1 MSFSSSL
8 LVLALDAVVV
18 DGFDATGLEDSA
30 GVANAGNEGFDV
42 AGAVAGVEEPNE
54 NEGFVAV
61 GAAAGVE
68 PKEKPPNG
76 FDGVVVRDTEA
87 KAPLP
92 AVPGVDDWLAFEN
105 LHFAKKKKRS
115 NWVRNHVC
123 VEDFIQTFP
132 REENY
137 SPKQITFAL
146 FSYSLSSR
154 SNNASLLQN
163 VVRCLLKRTFWSI
176 RRALN

>member
-18 DGFDATGLEDSA
+18 DGLDATGLEEEA
-30 GVANAGNEGFDV
+30 GVANAGYEGFDV

-54 NEGFVAV
+54 NEGFGAA

-105 LHFAKKKKRS
+105 LQMFCKKKRS

-123 VEDFIQTFP
+123 IEDFIQSFT
-132 REENY
+132 REEHY
-137 SPKQITFAL
+137 SPKQVL
-146 FSYSLSSR
+146 
-154 SNNASLLQN
+154 
-163 VVRCLLKRTFWSI
+163 VV
-176 RRALN
+176 